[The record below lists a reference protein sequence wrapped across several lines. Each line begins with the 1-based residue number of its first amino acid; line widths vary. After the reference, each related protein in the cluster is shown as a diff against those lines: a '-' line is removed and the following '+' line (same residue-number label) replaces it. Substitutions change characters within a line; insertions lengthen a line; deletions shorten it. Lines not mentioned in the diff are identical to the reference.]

1 VLVATYATSGWTAL
15 GDPTRRA
22 IFECLVER
30 PRAVGELADELPVSR
45 PAVSQHLKVLKS
57 AGLVTDRQVGKHRI
71 YQVDPGGLAAL
82 RAELD
87 QFWNKTLTA
96 YKAVVEKPAKENSM
110 STQAATT
117 FVRASIVVEAPIDRA
132 FQVFTSDFG
141 SFKPPEHNMLQV
153 QIAETVVEPRV
164 GGYLYDR
171 GIDGSECR
179 WARVLAYEPPHRL
192 LFSWDISPYW
202 QIEADLAKTSEW
214 EVRFIAET
222 PERTRVEIEHRNLD
236 RHGEGWEGVSE
247 GVAGNEGWPLY
258 LQRYA
263 KLLAGQG

>member
-1 VLVATYATSGWTAL
+1 VNTYATSGWTAL

-22 IFECLVER
+22 IFELLVER
-30 PRAVGELADELPVSR
+30 AYTVGELADELPVSR

-57 AGLVTDRQVGKHRI
+57 ARLVVDRQAGKHRI
-71 YQVDPGGLAAL
+71 YQVDPDGLAEL

-87 QFWNKTLTA
+87 RFWNRTLTA
-96 YKAVVEKPAKENSM
+96 YKAVVENTTRENMM
-110 STQAATT
+110 STPTT
-117 FVRASIVVEAPIDRA
+117 TSVRASIVVDAPIERA

-141 SFKPPEHNMLQV
+141 SFKPPEHNMLGV
-153 QIAETVVEPRV
+153 EIAETVLEPRA

-171 GIDGSECR
+171 GVDGSECR

-192 LFSWDISPYW
+192 LFSWNISPQW
-202 QIEADLAKTSEW
+202 QVESDPAKTSEW
-214 EVRFIAET
+214 EVRFTAET

-236 RHGEGWEGVSE
+236 RHGEGWEAVRDGI
-247 GVAGNEGWPLY
+247 GHDQGWPLY

-263 KLLAGQG
+263 DLFA